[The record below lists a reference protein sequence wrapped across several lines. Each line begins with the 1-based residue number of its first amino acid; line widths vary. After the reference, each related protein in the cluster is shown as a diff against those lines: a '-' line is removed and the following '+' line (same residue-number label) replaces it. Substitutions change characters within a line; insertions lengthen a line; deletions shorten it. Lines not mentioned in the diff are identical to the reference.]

1 MRRVISW
8 VGLVSCA
15 AVVGCGPMSRPIPE
29 RLKEDDQKR
38 LDQAWDTAL
47 TPVGKHDRQTLLDVM
62 VGTQAYQVGVDQL
75 QFRSVKKWSGGTVV
89 MEIHFDREKPVEDRF
104 TITVNDLA
112 GKPLRAERYSRDDVE
127 QAVKDLAQ
135 PPVPDNDP
143 AMQAHK
149 ARMKKIEAVLPKPKG
164 EPDK

>member
-1 MRRVISW
+1 MRRAISW
-8 VGLVSCA
+8 VGLMGCVL
-15 AVVGCGPMSRPIPE
+15 VIGCGPMNRPIPE
-29 RLKEDDQKR
+29 RLKEHDQKR

-62 VGTQAYQVGVDQL
+62 VGTHAYQVGVDQL
-75 QFRSVKKWSGGTVV
+75 QFRSAKKWSGGTVV
-89 MEIHFDREKPVEDRF
+89 MEINFDREKPADDRF

-127 QAVKDLAQ
+127 QAVKDLTP

-143 AMQAHK
+143 AMQAYK
-149 ARMKKIEAVLPKPKG
+149 ARMKKIEAVLPKSKAELG
-164 EPDK
+164 K